1 MDSNYDFNG
10 PDEASVVLPER
21 IERSAKKRL
30 QAFID
35 EALQTERE
43 QRRALQSKQW
53 FRNPNTATLA
63 TTKQGSLDSFNTFLP
78 SADSLGK
85 RNRAFS
91 FMVFGECGQ
100 TFSL

>member
-21 IERSAKKRL
+21 IERSARKRL

-43 QRRALQSKQW
+43 QRRAFTRRFPEVPLLW
-53 FRNPNTATLA
+53 PAWPYW
-63 TTKQGSLDSFNTFLP
+63 D
-78 SADSLGK
+78 
-85 RNRAFS
+85 
-91 FMVFGECGQ
+91 FG
-100 TFSL
+100 TIARL